1 MTKRSHEIASRQAA
15 ISRERKRKKKSQTS
29 EKTAESSGV
38 PAQTEVAAS
47 PANMSSEIVEKPARS
62 VSAKPSQSAQLDENR
77 YQYVIRDIRKIAIVA
92 VPLVLIL
99 IILAFV
105 L

>member
-1 MTKRSHEIASRQAA
+1 MTKRSHDIASRQAA

-29 EKTAESSGV
+29 EKHVESSGA
-38 PAQTEVAAS
+38 PAPVDVVSGSPVASSNIVQS
-47 PANMSSEIVEKPARS
+47 PAYS
-62 VSAKPSQSAQLDENR
+62 VSKKSSQTIQPDENR
-77 YQYVIRDIRKIAIVA
+77 YKYVIRDLRMIAIIA
-92 VPLVLIL
+92 APLIVIL